1 MALKIL
7 DCARVLPGG
16 GCRLILV
23 GEPDEV
29 LTTYEAHRRDRHH
42 DVTEIESGR
51 EPVNQLQ
58 NVVFSMPNQAYI
70 GDDFE
75 RVADDTIRIPGPG
88 VVMQRFGEN
97 TASLRCRCGA
107 TGSGDCVLTAGGNF
121 ADCTNGSCTNCAFE
135 TIVTGFVA
143 DKTLPEF
150 LTE

>member
-16 GCRLILV
+16 GCKLILV

-58 NVVFSMPNQAYI
+58 NVVFSMPNRAYI

-88 VVMQRFGEN
+88 VMMQRFGEN
-97 TASLRCRCGA
+97 SA
-107 TGSGDCVLTAGGNF
+107 TVTCACGSGSGTCEVLVFGGQ
-121 ADCTNGSCTNCAFE
+121 AICSNGSCSNCAFK
-135 TIVTGFVA
+135 TTTTGFVA
-143 DKTLPEF
+143 DKTLPVF